1 MDPLFID
8 CIVGYFHVTLI
19 CILSIGC
26 ASFALVFTSVL
37 RSAVVWLY
45 CSVSVSKENVIK
57 DSNG

>member
-8 CIVGYFHVTLI
+8 CIIGYFHVTLI
-19 CILSIGC
+19 CILFISC

-37 RSAVVWLY
+37 WSAIVWLY

-57 DSNG
+57 D